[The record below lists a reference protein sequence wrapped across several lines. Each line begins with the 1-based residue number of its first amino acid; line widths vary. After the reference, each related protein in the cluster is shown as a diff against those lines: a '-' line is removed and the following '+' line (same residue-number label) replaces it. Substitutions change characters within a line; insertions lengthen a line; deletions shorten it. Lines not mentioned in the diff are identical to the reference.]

1 MSKDIIELI
10 GNTRVINL
18 SIDGEEI
25 YLKLESRNMTG
36 SIKMR
41 TAYGM
46 IKDAEDKGLLNEKS
60 IIIEPTSGNT
70 GIALSMLGRLKGYK
84 VIIVMPETMSN
95 ERKNE
100 IKSYGAELILT
111 PGNEGM
117 KGSINKVESMLKAN
131 DNYVYLDQFRNP
143 ANPGIHYEMTSV
155 EIINQV
161 PDIDY
166 FIEGV
171 GTGGSITGISRRL
184 KEETNAKVVAIEP
197 EESSVL
203 SGNDPGPHKIQGIG
217 AGFIPEILDTK
228 MIDDIIKVNS
238 NEAFEMTRKIRDIY
252 GLLFGLS
259 TGANVAGAIKLAKKV
274 PNNSKIVTINC
285 DIGERYLSTGVF
297 NEG

>member
-10 GNTRVINL
+10 GNTPMINL

>member
-10 GNTRVINL
+10 GNTPMINL
-18 SIDGEEI
+18 SIDGENI
-25 YLKLESRNMTG
+25 YLKLESRNITG

>member
-10 GNTRVINL
+10 GNTPVINL

-238 NEAFEMTRKIRDIY
+238 NEAFEIPRTIRDIY

>member
-1 MSKDIIELI
+1 MSKDIISLI
-10 GNTRVINL
+10 GNTPMINL

-25 YLKLESRNMTG
+25 FLKLESRNITG

-46 IKDAEDKGLLNEKS
+46 IKDAEDKGLLKENS
-60 IIIEPTSGNT
+60 TIIEPTSGNT

-84 VIIVMPETMSN
+84 VVIVMPETMSN

-117 KGSINKVESMLKAN
+117 KGSINKVESMLKEN
-131 DNYVYLDQFRNP
+131 DNYVYLNQFKNP
-143 ANPGIHYEMTSV
+143 ANPGIHYETTAK
-155 EIINQV
+155 EIIDQV
-161 PDIDY
+161 PDLDY

-171 GTGGSITGISRRL
+171 GTGGSLSGISKKL
-184 KEETNAKVVAIEP
+184 KEKTDAKVYAIEP
-197 EESSVL
+197 EESSVI

-217 AGFIPEILDTK
+217 AGFIPDTLDTDL
-228 MIDDIIKVNS
+228 IDEVVLVHTD
-238 NEAFEMTRKIRDIY
+238 EAYAMTKKIRDEY
-252 GLLFGLS
+252 GVLFGLS
-259 TGANVAGAIKLAKKV
+259 TGANVAGAVKLAKKV
-274 PNNSKIVTINC
+274 AKGSKIVTINP

>member
-1 MSKDIIELI
+1 MNKDIISLI
-10 GNTRVINL
+10 GNTPMINL
-18 SIDGEEI
+18 NIDGEEI
-25 YLKLESRNMTG
+25 FLKLESRNITG

-46 IKDAEDKGLLNEKS
+46 IKDAEEKGILKEKS
-60 IIIEPTSGNT
+60 TIIEPTSGNT

-84 VIIVMPETMSN
+84 VIIVMPETMSQ

-100 IKSYGAELILT
+100 IISYGAELILT

-117 KGSINKVESMLKAN
+117 KGSINKVENIVKEN
-131 DNYVYLDQFRNP
+131 INYVYLDQFRNP
-143 ANPGIHYEMTSV
+143 ANPGIHYETTAK

-161 PDIDY
+161 SDLDY

-171 GTGGSITGISRRL
+171 GTGGSLSGISKRL
-184 KEETNAKVVAIEP
+184 KEETSAKVIAIEP
-197 EESSVL
+197 EESSVI

-217 AGFIPEILDTK
+217 AGFIPDTLDTD
-228 MIDDIIKVNS
+228 MIDEVIQVNTD
-238 NEAFEMTRKIRDIY
+238 EAFEMTRKIRNQY
-252 GLLFGLS
+252 GILFGIS
-259 TGANVAGAIKLAKKV
+259 TGANVAGAIKLAKKL
-274 PNNSKIVTINC
+274 NNHSKIVTINP